1 MNDNSLLQQRID
13 RAKELL
19 KTIRHAAIATVNE
32 DGTPH
37 NTPVFFMHDQELE
50 HMYWGSS
57 PESQHS
63 RNISRNGAI
72 FVVLYEANFGGGLFM
87 KAQAR
92 IATSEE
98 LSKAIAIHN
107 ESYVRKDRPPIQ
119 KGDYTGDA
127 LQRMYIAQP
136 EKFWVNLSE
145 CGPNGNIT
153 KDYRYEIK
161 KEDIL

>member
-1 MNDNSLLQQRID
+1 MGEALERRIE

-19 KTIRHAAIATVNE
+19 KTVRHAAIATVNE

-37 NTPVFFMHDQELE
+37 NTPVFFMHDQELGY
-50 HMYWGSS
+50 MYWGSS

-63 RNISRNGAI
+63 RNISRNSAV

-92 IATSEE
+92 LATSEE
-98 LSKAIAIHN
+98 LDKAIAIHN
-107 ESYVRKDRPPIQ
+107 KSYVRKDRPPIQ
-119 KGDYTGDA
+119 KDGYVDGA
-127 LQRMYIAQP
+127 PQRMYVAQI

-145 CGPNGNIT
+145 RSPNGSIT

-161 KEDIL
+161 KERLL